1 MSDNRHLS
9 RIGHQMIKLRD
20 CCHPRDKLEAVC
32 AGAAMDA
39 IYESA
44 VELARENDE
53 LKDRLQRLEGKQ
65 LPLIDT

>member
-1 MSDNRHLS
+1 MPKNLHLS

-39 IYESA
+39 IYEA
-44 VELARENDE
+44 AEQLAKENAELTERLAR
-53 LKDRLQRLEGKQ
+53 LESKQ
-65 LPLIDT
+65 LPLGDR